1 MYSGMIRLN
10 LTSKQNQSGNLLVK
24 VLKKQFQFKNLNR
37 EISFYIYTRTQV
49 ITLYQEN
56 NSTQN

>member
-24 VLKKQFQFKNLNR
+24 VLKKKFQFKNLSR
-37 EISFYIYTRTQV
+37 EVSFYILKLI

>member
-24 VLKKQFQFKNLNR
+24 VLKKQFQFKNLSR
-37 EISFYIYTRTQV
+37 EVSFYILKLI